1 MVSFFLK
8 YRWMGSMH
16 VWTGRKAELRK
27 RDVQRRR
34 YLRSPHWTGWG
45 SWERNSPHCRA
56 SRCWKLCCAR
66 SPAGGTAETW
76 RSWRQRGSSPTQAP
90 AQGSQLASTARGTE
104 RACSSRKYA
113 SLQSV
118 TSHIYYSILHCR
130 CSNTQLVFI
139 AICKQIFKKNLT
151 DIEKKKLWKITFLFR
166 VITKHWLCSPCC
178 TTHSWAYVTPRS
190 VQLPLPFPSSSPPP
204 CLVPHFIL
212 YICRYT
218 SIKGCSAVLSR
229 VSHVWLCVTLWT
241 VARQAPLS
249 MGFSRARTLE
259 WVAMP
264 SSHGVFSTQGLNSH
278 LPIKKKSIASDMGD
292 NDMGDK

>member
-1 MVSFFLK
+1 
-8 YRWMGSMH
+8 MGSMH

-66 SPAGGTAETW
+66 SPAGGTVETW

-151 DIEKKKLWKITFLFR
+151 DIKKKKNFERSLSYLELLQNIGYVLHVVQHILEPMLR
-166 VITKHWLCSPCC
+166 PGVCSSHFPF
-178 TTHSWAYVTPRS
+178 P
-190 VQLPLPFPSSSPPP
+190 LPLPHP
-204 CLVPHFIL
+204 
-212 YICRYT
+212 
-218 SIKGCSAVLSR
+218 
-229 VSHVWLCVTLWT
+229 VWYPTL
-241 VARQAPLS
+241 
-249 MGFSRARTLE
+249 
-259 WVAMP
+259 
-264 SSHGVFSTQGLNSH
+264 FSTSAGT
-278 LPIKKKSIASDMGD
+278 PP
-292 NDMGDK
+292 